1 MPTFPYFISPPIS
14 SSTTPVVCGTDTN
27 TRDVYLSSTAACYV
41 VFNAASAGA
50 ANTAIGGAVAPT
62 TGLAVMYLPAGIPMT
77 LIGCQLSTTYI
88 KSVGAATAASS
99 WYYTP

>member
-14 SSTTPVVCGTDTN
+14 TSTTPVVCGTDTN
-27 TRDVYLSSTAACYV
+27 TRDVYLSATAPCYV
-41 VFNAASAGA
+41 VFNAATSAA

-62 TGLAVMYLPAGIPMT
+62 TGLAVMYLPAGTPMT